1 MRAAGQQA
9 YAQCTLATARNLLR
23 NTNLT
28 AAELAR
34 WRIPGIRETNE
45 IGEPEIRFIDWGSL
59 LENTCHANQVIVRGN
74 PSIWSEIGTWR
85 HMIRAAAWSNTHVV
99 ALIYNDA
106 ERRFLLYD
114 NDSEERK
121 NGQPGVK
128 TEQELR
134 GYEFE
139 GLVAVT
145 EKGSALER
153 QSKEHRR
160 EVYEELDDSEDS
172 ERIDETWRRFVGD

>member
-1 MRAAGQQA
+1 
-9 YAQCTLATARNLLR
+9 
-23 NTNLT
+23 
-28 AAELAR
+28 
-34 WRIPGIRETNE
+34 
-45 IGEPEIRFIDWGSL
+45 
-59 LENTCHANQVIVRGN
+59 
-74 PSIWSEIGTWR
+74 
-85 HMIRAAAWSNTHVV
+85 MIRAAAWNNTHVV
-99 ALIYNDA
+99 ALVYNDA
-106 ERRFLLYD
+106 ERRFLIYD

>member
-1 MRAAGQQA
+1 MIN
-9 YAQCTLATARNLLR
+9 TLNVRVLSDIIDR
-23 NTNLT
+23 DDC
-28 AAELAR
+28 EVFS
-34 WRIPGIRETNE
+34 RESWM
-45 IGEPEIRFIDWGSL
+45 GFIEDYYEGL
-59 LENTCHANQVIVRGN
+59 LENTCRANQVIVRGN

-99 ALIYNDA
+99 ALIYNDT